1 MIAGPAC
8 SSQRYWSVQ
17 HCRCHM
23 FDLRTASTMNGP
35 LHLAP
40 GVQTHLLY
48 GTGVRRDLQ
57 LLELDESLLTELQCN
72 G

>member
-1 MIAGPAC
+1 
-8 SSQRYWSVQ
+8 
-17 HCRCHM
+17 M

>member
-1 MIAGPAC
+1 M
-8 SSQRYWSVQ
+8 S
-17 HCRCHM
+17 
-23 FDLRTASTMNGP
+23 GP

-40 GVQTHLLY
+40 GVQTHLRY

-57 LLELDESLLTELQCN
+57 LLELDEALLTELQCN